1 MSPAGSAE
9 LLKVS
14 ISGKSWPNGEQVL
27 GSINFTL
34 RAGEVLAVSGPSGCG
49 KSTLLSIIAGLDHD
63 YRGQVGLAAGSR
75 LGVVFQTP
83 RLLPWRTAL
92 QNVAL
97 GRQGGGDPRRALT
110 ELGLADSADIYPSH
124 LSLGMAHR
132 VALARALIGEPDLLL
147 LDEALASLDGET
159 AKLARRAILRHVSE
173 RGMAVLMVSHHARD
187 SADMADRQL
196 ELGGAPTTI
205 IEQNALITGTGGRP
219 DRPYGSES
227 CRP

>member
-1 MSPAGSAE
+1 MSRAGNAE
-9 LLKVS
+9 LLRVAVA
-14 ISGKSWPNGEQVL
+14 GKNWPNGEPVL
-27 GSINFTL
+27 GPINFTL
-34 RAGEVLAVSGPSGCG
+34 ERGEVLAISGPSGCG

-63 YRGQVGLAAGSR
+63 YRGEVAFAGAPR

-97 GRQGGGDPRRALT
+97 GGAGGDPRRALA
-110 ELGLADSADIYPSH
+110 ELGLAESADIYPAR

-132 VALARALIGEPDLLL
+132 VALARALIGDPDLLL
-147 LDEALASLDGET
+147 LDEALASLDAET
-159 AKLARRAILRHVSE
+159 AKLARRVIRRHVGE

-187 SADMADRQL
+187 SADIADREL
-196 ELGGAPTTI
+196 RLGGSPTTI
-205 IEQNALITGTGGRP
+205 VGQDRIVTGTGAGIGRS
-219 DRPYGSES
+219 DASES